1 MLFALIS
8 QIPNANTEE
17 NGSEEKVKQKMAQNK
32 EKNPNQENASFAIQ
46 GSLFNE
52 KIISDIKFMQTVGFC
67 IVASYGVHF
76 NWNVVLYTYV
86 CLRIGF
92 DMASGVIVYENVI
105 CYI

>member
-1 MLFALIS
+1 M
-8 QIPNANTEE
+8 QTQNEME
-17 NGSEEKVKQKMAQNK
+17 VKKKLQKKKMAQNK
-32 EKNPNQENASFAIQ
+32 KQTIQENASFAIQ

-67 IVASYGVHF
+67 IVASYGVRF
-76 NWNVVLYTYV
+76 NWNIILYTYV
-86 CLRIGF
+86 CLCIAF